1 MWLIV
6 DGLVPVVWAG
16 GLMVAGGDLGAALGP
31 IVDSLTGA
39 FVWEL
44 LGVARVVIRVRII
57 GLADGVPFVVTRE
70 VRVVTV
76 VCVVGVSELEV
87 VAAI

>member
-1 MWLIV
+1 M
-6 DGLVPVVWAG
+6 
-16 GLMVAGGDLGAALGP
+16 
-31 IVDSLTGA
+31 
-39 FVWEL
+39 
-44 LGVARVVIRVRII
+44 ARVVIRVRIT